1 MGLKFNSPFLRI
13 LVIAPLNDRNRP
25 NSLYSGRGQLS
36 KRGFRKCICVKKH
49 SDWVAQAIRF
59 SLFCGKDVELVRN
72 AHGLGVEC
80 VKESFVQSVLT
91 FENGDVAAQV
101 RLKREHLN
109 IAKFEPEHGL
119 DPMLDLVLASVVRQM
134 KASEMA
140 TQWTLLYHL
149 TSRLRVLLQSA
160 PSKRLFFEYYVKQL
174 LKNQ

>member
-1 MGLKFNSPFLRI
+1 MMSLKFNSPFLGI
-13 LVIAPLNDRNRP
+13 PVIAPLNDRNRP

-80 VKESFVQSVLT
+80 VKESFVQSKALCGKVWNPKGVLT

-101 RLKREHLN
+101 SN
-109 IAKFEPEHGL
+109 YP
-119 DPMLDLVLASVVRQM
+119 LVVKYFSCSSCALFSLVC
-134 KASEMA
+134 SWFLH
-140 TQWTLLYHL
+140 TIILTLIFPI
-149 TSRLRVLLQSA
+149 SGEA
-160 PSKRLFFEYYVKQL
+160 
-174 LKNQ
+174 